1 MNILKKAEVKIMTGP
16 AGSGKTRVCYEQLV
30 DAAAERLSE
39 HFYLIVP
46 EQAGSSTEQRLLAVN
61 RERTD
66 RPGFFN
72 LDIFG
77 FSRLAHTVLSDA
89 GVDTG
94 EVLGEYGKTILL
106 RSVMA
111 RVKKELNI
119 YQGSVDRRGFVDE
132 IKSLV
137 SEFLLFDISPEELEE
152 AASRLGAE
160 ERQLQRKLAD
170 VITIYRAFREDPVF
184 TGKYMAA
191 EELQGFFAGF
201 LSEEGEKGSVDGA
214 VFYFDG
220 FTGFTAGQRK
230 VITQLAKRASEL
242 HFTITMDNDDST
254 TGMFV
259 QSREMLQQLM
269 KIAPD
274 AKIILQERPQKAG
287 RLAHLEKHAFR
298 FPVREYKGE
307 EGNDLKVW
315 KAENPLEELRIIAED
330 IAGGV
335 RVGKCRY
342 RDNVILT
349 PDPAGLQSYLDQ
361 VMREYELPYFMDTTR
376 SFTNNP
382 IIDAQLLALEI
393 IDRDFAYEPV
403 FSFLKTSALDAVLAA
418 EGIDPGVVEMLEN
431 HVIAHGIRGRKLWG
445 KTVMH
450 FTGRREPGEEETVSL
465 QKMERLRLL
474 FLDILKPLSSFAGE
488 KEVPVNRMLKGL
500 LQLADDTRLMLE
512 EREETAEKELTRYG
526 YLAEARA
533 YRGLTE
539 KFRQVLQ
546 KTADILGELP
556 MSIHELRETRLAG
569 AAELHLGAIPPTLDR
584 VLIGDLTRTRTDA
597 VRNVYIINLNEGIF
611 PRPAVSAG
619 IINDRDRLTL
629 DRLINDKELAPGE
642 GRKREEEQFSLYL
655 AMSRAVE
662 RLVLSFS
669 ASGRSGGEQE
679 RSYLLGR
686 IMRLFPGL
694 REEIRVRKG
703 LSGVRIPDR
712 LRYMKLKEE
721 LREGRLDPQEEEQF
735 TLLGQSFPE
744 LEHLGVRDRQGDEKL
759 PPELMSELKLSIS
772 VSGMQKYAG
781 CPYSYFLQYILGLMP
796 RREHDIQEKD
806 VGTIL
811 HRALELL
818 FREMK
823 DERKNDWKGISG
835 EELSAMTVEKVR
847 AAAYESELIR
857 KDDMEETSGKAVQ
870 VLQQLEEL
878 AVVSAQVLKRQLQ
891 ESSLLP
897 EVMEGSFEAEFTA
910 DRPDGS
916 PETVRIRGV
925 IDRLDMFRD
934 EEGTAY
940 LRLLDYKTGDKK
952 LDPRDLRDGRNL
964 QLAIYTKILS
974 EWAAKN
980 AKDAV
985 PAGMYYFHVDRP
997 VLDEMSRAAV
1007 EKAGGEEQAALAEII
1022 KTLRLRGLPNIGPL
1036 EDEESEKPVH
1046 YVLELQEKGAVGE
1059 DRSLQT
1065 AVSLPITV
1073 SSKNHTLSGNP
1084 TLLSTDDMIGIGE
1097 YGLLKMKQM
1106 TEELLKGDIPRY
1118 PTRVAGV
1125 RVSSC
1130 TYCQAAQACLM
1141 REDEVR
1147 ERYISV
1153 NQDDKA
1159 LFRELAEE
1167 GNENPVALKNIHMK
1181 EHAEPR
1187 EIEESLEDTDDA
1199 EKED

>member
-1 MNILKKAEVKIMTGP
+1 MNKADVKIMAGP
-16 AGSGKTRVCYEQLV
+16 AGSGKTSICYEQLV

-46 EQAGSSTEQRLLAVN
+46 EQAGSSTEQRLLLVN
-61 RERTD
+61 RERTG

-77 FSRLAHTVLSDA
+77 FSRLAHTVLADA
-89 GVDTG
+89 GIDSG

-111 RVKKELNI
+111 RVKKELNV

-137 SEFLLFDISPEELEE
+137 SEFLLFDISPEDLEE
-152 AASRLGAE
+152 AASGLGTE

-184 TGKYMAA
+184 SGKYMVA
-191 EELQGFFAGF
+191 EELQGFLAGF
-201 LSEEGEKGSVDGA
+201 LSEEGEKASVDGA

-230 VITQLAKRASEL
+230 VIAQLAKRASEL
-242 HFTITMDNDDST
+242 HFTITMDDGEST
-254 TGMFV
+254 AGMFV
-259 QSREMLQQLM
+259 QSREMLRQLM
-269 KIAPD
+269 DMAPE
-274 AKIILQERPQKAG
+274 AEVIFLKRKEKSG
-287 RLAHLEKHAFR
+287 KLAHLEKHVFR
-298 FPVREYKGE
+298 FPVREYKGK
-307 EGNDLKVW
+307 EGNELAVW
-315 KAENPLEELRIIAED
+315 KAENPLEELRITAED
-330 IAGGV
+330 IATGV
-335 RVGKCRY
+335 RAGKCRY

-403 FSFLKTSALDAVLAA
+403 FSFLKTSVLDAALAS
-418 EGIDPGVVEMLEN
+418 EGIEPGVVEMLEN

-474 FLDILKPLSSFAGE
+474 LLDILKPLSSFAGRE
-488 KEVPVNRMLKGL
+488 EVPVNRMLEGL
-500 LQLADDTRLMLE
+500 LRLADDPRLMLE
-512 EREETAEKELTRYG
+512 EREKTAETELTRYG

-546 KTADILGELP
+546 KTADILGEIP
-556 MSIHELRETRLAG
+556 MPVHELRETLLAG
-569 AAELHLGAIPPTLDR
+569 AAELHLGVIPPTLDR
-584 VLIGDLTRTRTDA
+584 VFIGDLTRTRIDT
-597 VRNVYIINLNEGIF
+597 VRNVYIINLNDGIF

-629 DRLINDKELAPGE
+629 DSLLKGKELAPGE

-655 AMSRAVE
+655 AMSRALD
-662 RLVLSFS
+662 RLVLSCS

-686 IMRLFPGL
+686 IMRLFPGIS
-694 REEIRVRKG
+694 EEIRVRKG

-712 LRYMKLKEE
+712 LRYMKIKEE
-721 LREGRLDPQEEEQF
+721 LREGRIGPAEEEQF
-735 TLLGQSFPE
+735 AVLRQSFPE
-744 LEHLGVRDRQGDEKL
+744 LEHLGERERQGAEKL
-759 PPELMSELKLSIS
+759 SPGLMKDLKLRIS
-772 VSGMQKYAG
+772 VSALQKYAG
-781 CPYSYFLQYILGLMP
+781 CPYSYFLQYILGLVP
-796 RREHDIQEKD
+796 RKVHDIQEKD
-806 VGTIL
+806 VGTVL
-811 HRALELL
+811 HRTLELL

-823 DERKNDWKGISG
+823 EKRRNDWKGISE
-835 EELSAMTVEKVR
+835 EELSAMAVEKVH
-847 AAAYESELIR
+847 AAASEMELIR
-857 KDDMEETSGKAVQ
+857 EDDREEISGKELHI
-870 VLQQLEEL
+870 LQQMEEL
-878 AVVSAQVLKRQLQ
+878 AVVSSKVLKRQLQ

-910 DRPDGS
+910 ERPDGS
-916 PETVRIRGV
+916 PETVQIRGV
-925 IDRLDMFRD
+925 IDRLDMYHD
-934 EEGTAY
+934 EDGTAY

-964 QLAIYTKILS
+964 QLALYTKILT

-997 VLDEMSRAAV
+997 VLDELTKAAV
-1007 EKAGGEEQAALAEII
+1007 EKAGGEEQAALAGII
-1022 KTLRLRGLPNIGPL
+1022 KELRLRGLPNIGPL
-1036 EDEESEKPVH
+1036 EDEESEKPLH

-1073 SSKNHTLSGNP
+1073 STRNHSLSGHP
-1084 TLLSTDDMIGIGE
+1084 LLLSTEDMVGIGE
-1097 YGLLKMKQM
+1097 YGLLKMKQLA
-1106 TEELLKGDIPRY
+1106 EELLKGDIPRY
-1118 PTRVAGV
+1118 PTKIAGV
-1125 RVSSC
+1125 RINSC

-1147 ERYISV
+1147 ERYISA
-1153 NQDDKA
+1153 NEDDND
-1159 LFRELAEE
+1159 LFRALAEE
-1167 GNENPVALKNIHMK
+1167 GNENPVALKNIRMK
-1181 EHAEPR
+1181 EHADPGEL
-1187 EIEESLEDTDDA
+1187 EEDLED
-1199 EKED
+1199 EDEGEEGE